1 MVRDE
6 AEFLR
11 RRQEKKERRAR
22 RKLALRQ
29 EPADT
34 KSDISLIRAN
44 TRPSRSWT
52 GGYGTTNEKHSDFTA
67 VAGRSDFLKAVNRE
81 VLDAT
86 IDAGL
91 ALIAPERVRVELSFA
106 IVRRARLFRTRHSHL
121 LSQVIKWNADA
132 SLPRVQGRQNY
143 EWSIE
148 DVYLLRATA
157 AFNNRTNV
165 SLGSA
170 YTTDLEWLRS
180 NSSDPYIA
188 VECRLL
194 LAQNHLEEALQSRK
208 QRQHFLNLAKSGIAH
223 IFQRP
228 RRKIERVRQLLDE
241 ILQADNYAGI
251 TVPRSRVRLAMSWL
265 DRDPIKALHAID
277 PRRAA
282 PSPPK
287 DEDAGR
293 AHAILAVES
302 ISTLAYEGA
311 GTAVL
316 SNMRRTYARA
326 LSAAESI
333 DSANLEQPDLVRLA
347 DALRVIAVTHPDGS
361 WRADHLLFQLCPNP
375 HLPSV
380 SAKLA
385 LLLHS
390 HYRDKFFTYR
400 SITDISNARIY
411 VDAAFRKM
419 TDNTPEKMIA
429 AADWLITHYLYSG
442 ATSLDVD
449 PVPILDYFDEFMPD
463 YHPMRIEFLTYMGMS
478 ISRSPATLEK
488 HIDRLVGYWEK
499 HLELVKDM
507 AQRGQN
513 TTAQL
518 AEALENTAISLRL
531 RARANDDSRDLARA
545 LKLSREGYDLVGY
558 DDRLRTAAV
567 YSYILNEWS
576 IKEGLPEDRAEA
588 VDIQTKVLRRV
599 RNKAKRDILHP
610 VSVLPGRWALMSKL
624 PRILE
629 MTFPVTRDESEECFE
644 ALTWLNNHCLEDDSA
659 DLKTSLSEAAL
670 LCQSALS
677 SDEWEYSSKLALKAL
692 KRVERTLTS
701 VENPYSALYFVQ
713 GLSSIGAVAFA
724 SRGNSSQ
731 AAQILERGAALR
743 TRIQLQRRRY
753 ETTPTETEDT
763 SAPSTHTTRVSS
775 LENYH
780 QIKGLA
786 AALSAPLVY
795 LSATEATGLAVVVTA
810 ETCRS
815 ILLPELTLAK
825 VNQWLDL
832 SSTDMSVRQESRGI
846 PVRGAR
852 GEQSP
857 ARTAVDKI
865 IAEAAYTIQSLQ
877 EMLAETQCQTVHVIP
892 VGQTAGLP
900 WSYIF
905 SVAVTINP
913 SATILNRSRMQT
925 SGNGPRISIT
935 APSPCHHEGEHLEH
949 LKNARKEGLWLSEN
963 AGFDS
968 SATGPA
974 ATRHAFNEALKS
986 GPEVLH
992 VAAHGSVNTRSW
1004 GDAAHLIWADDENS
1018 IAETTSLPEL
1028 MELDASNVG
1037 TVFLAACWG
1046 GAPNRTLPDESISFP
1061 TAFLTA
1067 GAKSVIAPLWPIDD
1081 DVAYELATLFYEY
1094 WKLDGIS
1101 PAIALRMAATK
1112 MRDAHPDSSTWA
1124 AFMLAGDI

>member
-22 RKLALRQ
+22 RKLTLRQ

-34 KSDISLIRAN
+34 KSDSSLIRAN
-44 TRPSRSWT
+44 TRPSPSWT
-52 GGYGTTNEKHSDFTA
+52 GGYGSTTAKHSDFTA
-67 VAGRSDFLKAVNRE
+67 VAGRQDFLKSVDRE

-86 IDAGL
+86 IESGL
-91 ALIAPERVRVELSFA
+91 ALADPDRVRVELSFA
-106 IVRRARLFRTRHSHL
+106 IARRARLFRTRHSHL
-121 LSQVIKWNADA
+121 LNEVIKWNADA
-132 SLPRVQGRQNY
+132 SLPRIQGRQTS

-148 DVYLLRATA
+148 DVYLIRATA
-157 AFNNRTNV
+157 AFINRSNV

-170 YTTDLEWLRS
+170 YITDLEWLRS

-194 LAQNHLEEALQSRK
+194 LAQNQLEEALQSRK
-208 QRQHFLNLAKSGIAH
+208 QRQHILDFANSIIAH
-223 IFQRP
+223 SFQRQ
-228 RRKIERVRQLLDE
+228 RRKKERVRQLLDE

-251 TVPRSRVRLAMSWL
+251 TVPRSRVRLALSWL
-265 DRDPIKALHAID
+265 DRDPINALHALD

-287 DEDAGR
+287 DEDPSR
-293 AHAILAVES
+293 AQAILAVES
-302 ISTLAYEGA
+302 ISALAYEGA
-311 GTAVL
+311 NAGLASTK
-316 SNMRRTYARA
+316 RKTFARA

-333 DSANLEQPDLVRLA
+333 DSANLEQADLVRLA
-347 DALRVIAVTHPDGS
+347 RALRIIALTNPHAG
-361 WRADHLLFQLCPNP
+361 HLLFQLCPDP
-375 HLPSV
+375 HLQSV
-380 SAKLA
+380 SAELA
-385 LLLHS
+385 LVLHS
-390 HYRDKFFTYR
+390 HYCDRFFTYR

-411 VDAAFRKM
+411 IDAAFSRIE
-419 TDNTPEKMIA
+419 DNTPDKMDA
-429 AADWLITHYLYSG
+429 AANWLITHYLYSG

-449 PVPILDYFDEFMPD
+449 PVPILDYLDEYLPD

-499 HLELVKDM
+499 HLELVQDM
-507 AQRGQN
+507 VRRGQN
-513 TTAQL
+513 TSEQL
-518 AEALENTAISLRL
+518 AVALENTAISLRL
-531 RARANDDSRDLARA
+531 RARANKNFRDLARA
-545 LKLSREGYDLVGY
+545 LKLSREGFDLAGY
-558 DDRLRTAAV
+558 DHHLRTAAV

-576 IKEGLPEDRAEA
+576 STEGLPADRAEA
-588 VDIQTKVLRRV
+588 ICIQTNVLREL
-599 RNKAKRDILHP
+599 RNKAKRNILHP
-610 VSVLPGRWALMSKL
+610 VSVVPDRSSLMSEL

-629 MTFPVTRDESEECFE
+629 MTFPVTRQESDECFE
-644 ALTWLNNHCLEDDSA
+644 ALTWLNNRCLEDGSA

-677 SDEWEYSSKLALKAL
+677 SGEWEYSSKLALKAIA
-692 KRVERTLTS
+692 RVERTLTS

-713 GLSSIGAVAFA
+713 GLSSIGAVALA
-724 SRGNSSQ
+724 SKGNPSQ

-743 TRIQLQRRRY
+743 TRIQLERRRY
-753 ETTPTETEDT
+753 ETTPSDSEDT
-763 SAPSTHTTRVSS
+763 PSSMRGTQVSS
-775 LENYH
+775 LDNYH

-795 LSATEATGLAVVVTA
+795 LSATEQTGLAVVVTA

-815 ILLPELTLAK
+815 IWLPKLTLAT

-832 SSTDMSVRQESRGI
+832 SSSDMSDREESRGI

-865 IAEAAYTIQSLQ
+865 VAEAMDVVHPLR
-877 EMLAETQCQTVHVIP
+877 EMLAETKCETVHVIP
-892 VGQTAGLP
+892 IGQTAGLP

-905 SVAVTINP
+905 NVAATINP
-913 SATILNRSRMQT
+913 SATLLNRSRMQMIP
-925 SGNGPRISIT
+925 NGPRISIT
-935 APSPCHHEGEHLEH
+935 APSPCHHEGEHRKH
-949 LKNARKEGLWLSEN
+949 LKDARKEGLWLSEH

-974 ATRHAFNEALKS
+974 ATRHAFNEALKR

-1004 GDAAHLIWADDENS
+1004 GDAAHLLWADNENS

-1028 MELDASNVG
+1028 MELEASNVG

-1046 GAPNRTLPDESISFP
+1046 GAPNRTLPDEAISFP

-1081 DVAYELATLFYEY
+1081 DVAYDFAAAFYVN
-1094 WKLDGIS
+1094 WKLNGIS
-1101 PAIALRMAATK
+1101 PAVALRMAATE

-1124 AFMLAGDI
+1124 AFMLTGDIR